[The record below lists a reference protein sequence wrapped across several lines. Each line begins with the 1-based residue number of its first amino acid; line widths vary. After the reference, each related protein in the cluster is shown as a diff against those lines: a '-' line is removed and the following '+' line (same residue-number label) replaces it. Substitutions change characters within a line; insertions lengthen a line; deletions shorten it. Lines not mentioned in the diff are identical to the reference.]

1 MISNEHKDTL
11 EELKNIRA
19 RRKARP
25 KTYMEKQYERA
36 EAKANAIKNH
46 NEKLLKH
53 LEKKHNGN

>member
-11 EELKNIRA
+11 EELKKIRA

-25 KTYMEKQYERA
+25 MTYMEKQYARA

-53 LEKKHNGN
+53 LKEKHK

>member
-1 MISNEHKDTL
+1 MIVNNNKDTI
-11 EELKNIRA
+11 EELKKIRA

-36 EAKANAIKNH
+36 EEKANKIKNH

-53 LEKKHNGN
+53 LKEKHND

>member
-11 EELKNIRA
+11 EELKKIRA
-19 RRKARP
+19 RKKARP

-46 NEKLLKH
+46 NEKILKQMK
-53 LEKKHNGN
+53 EKHND